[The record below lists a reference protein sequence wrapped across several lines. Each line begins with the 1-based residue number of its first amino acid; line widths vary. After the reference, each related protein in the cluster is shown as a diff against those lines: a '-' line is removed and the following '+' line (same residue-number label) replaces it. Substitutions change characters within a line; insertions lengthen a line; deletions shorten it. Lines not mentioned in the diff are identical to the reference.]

1 MDSNHTTTAFIGKEK
16 YKTLISAR
24 QHTLIGDEPEALG
37 GADMGMMPYELLLA
51 ALGECTAIT
60 LRMYADRKAWDVTDI
75 QVKLNLTEMTP
86 TDKTTSISRE
96 IKIIGNISDEQRQRM
111 MQIANACPVHK
122 VLSNPIKIE
131 TMLGI

>member
-1 MDSNHTTTAFIGKEK
+1 MDSINTTTAVIGKEK

-24 QHTLIGDEPEALG
+24 QHTLIGDEPEAQG
-37 GADMGMMPYELLLA
+37 GADAGMTPYELLLA

-60 LRMYADRKAWDVTDI
+60 LRMYADRKEWDVADI
-75 QVKLNLTEMTP
+75 EVKLNLTEMTP

-131 TMLGI
+131 TTLAI

>member
-1 MDSNHTTTAFIGKEK
+1 MDSNNTTTATIGKDK

-24 QHTLIGDEPEALG
+24 QHALIGDEPEALG
-37 GADMGMMPYELLLA
+37 GADMGMTPYELLLA

-75 QVKLNLTEMTP
+75 QVKLTLTEMTP